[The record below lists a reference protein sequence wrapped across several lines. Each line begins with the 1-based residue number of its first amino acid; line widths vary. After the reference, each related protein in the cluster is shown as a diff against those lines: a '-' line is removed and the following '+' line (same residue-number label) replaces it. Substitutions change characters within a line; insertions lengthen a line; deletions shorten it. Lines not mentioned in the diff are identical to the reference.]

1 MSAGNQLVMVMEFVE
16 GSSLAQQLE
25 QGPMPAAAVVS
36 TVLQVLDA
44 LAYAHARGVIHRDI
58 KPANI
63 MLASVPNAKQ
73 P

>member
-1 MSAGNQLVMVMEFVE
+1 
-16 GSSLAQQLE
+16 
-25 QGPMPAAAVVS
+25 MPAAAVVS

-58 KPANI
+58 KPATSCWRPY
-63 MLASVPNAKQ
+63 LTAKQ